1 MENLAP
7 SELKKIRN
15 KQRKQRA
22 KEDLER
28 KQAQEKMEK
37 KELHNKSRQQVAGD
51 AEPDAPKQDELIPE
65 KLTRAEDP
73 LEQAIK
79 FLQPLQTLA
88 SDRIQTHL
96 MAFEIYYRKGK
107 ALLMLQSI
115 RRAHKVE
122 PDHPLLHT
130 CIIRYKLYLDVHVA
144 RMEESITT
152 VINETMKP
160 IWGEKDAKTLN
171 AEYLKAHKHSIRHV
185 LQGTRMLYYL
195 EPQQQKIAVSLAT
208 CLDEGVE
215 GVSIE
220 VPETCTDVLDALKNG
235 DFGSC
240 SKEAEE
246 FRVKCQEK
254 YPLALAFK
262 EGGAA
267 AAAAAAVASSTP
279 VFNHVSPTGQEN

>member
-1 MENLAP
+1 
-7 SELKKIRN
+7 
-15 KQRKQRA
+15 
-22 KEDLER
+22 
-28 KQAQEKMEK
+28 
-37 KELHNKSRQQVAGD
+37 
-51 AEPDAPKQDELIPE
+51 
-65 KLTRAEDP
+65 
-73 LEQAIK
+73 
-79 FLQPLQTLA
+79 
-88 SDRIQTHL
+88 
-96 MAFEIYYRKGK
+96 
-107 ALLMLQSI
+107 
-115 RRAHKVE
+115 
-122 PDHPLLHT
+122 
-130 CIIRYKLYLDVHVA
+130 
-144 RMEESITT
+144 
-152 VINETMKP
+152 MKP

-220 VPETCTDVLDALKNG
+220 VPRVPRYLKLTVCPGWLIPLSYFYSYLNLIPDVIFVVLQTCTDVLDALKNG

-246 FRVKCQEK
+246 FRLKCQEK

-279 VFNHVSPTGQEN
+279 VFNHVSPTGQENWWSWNGTWYLPSSPFLLSSPSSCRSRPTLSPSFCYSLMFSLSTFCPMATHNFLETLARSRV